1 MISSWGY
8 QKASYRLMS
17 TQKIYLVELPDFR
30 YESQDDASLGCVS

>member
-1 MISSWGY
+1 MIWSWGY